1 MSVSLSRKIAKG
13 DACHSRTRTK
23 FHDLSSLF
31 FYASLSSDACTA
43 FLDAPGLSNWNP
55 VKMNPKHV
63 MRTAA
68 SVAAASMMNNA
79 PLSVFT
85 SELAKDNSER
95 WLHSADGS
103 GPTPT
108 AANIQLTSKTT
119 QFASQ
124 SFKAGGFP
132 SRCQT
137 HWAGVIWRQ

>member
-1 MSVSLSRKIAKG
+1 MLV
-13 DACHSRTRTK
+13 TRALGQS
-23 FHDLSSLF
+23 FMILAPCF

-85 SELAKDNSER
+85 SELAKD
-95 WLHSADGS
+95 
-103 GPTPT
+103 
-108 AANIQLTSKTT
+108 K
-119 QFASQ
+119 F
-124 SFKAGGFP
+124 
-132 SRCQT
+132 
-137 HWAGVIWRQ
+137 